1 MAIDLSDMSLRC
13 DPSASNT
20 FEIGDVAPFEALA
33 RAIGER
39 WSVLDPAYL
48 AAANTPDII
57 YPLELDRA
65 PTVWEKFDLVR
76 RNIIELGKHFLC
88 SDYEIYARVYDWRDQ
103 PLYWTLPRLLR
114 SKVEHAEEFLIAPAP
129 GAEPG
134 ENELPVYL
142 RWLTAAAEL
151 LRLFRRVV
159 APTWT
164 GGYCSASAY
173 HWDTEPTT
181 CRPYSLQP
189 PPEELPIVTINGG
202 EPLSPSADPGLEN
215 LFTRMLASGFSASN
229 DGQMM
234 LLGDHHDVAV
244 FASAFV
250 QAHLFVEQP
259 PFGPSVNHPG
269 AHEIVEL
276 SIQDIPDKL
285 RICNP
290 AGFRAAPHLMF
301 ARIANCSYRTIDG
314 IRVDRT
320 GYGRETVTSMIM
332 DDAFSMEAE
341 ETTISNGTGADSLDE
356 WPTILA
362 IRQHS
367 NGQGGSTW
375 NRKRWE
381 ISSQGSIFDKTS
393 GTFSGL
399 RLVEDYDKQPGDSHA
414 LSIPYTTML
423 DYEGV
428 PDSFGLARDFNVIDG
443 PEGDGD
449 ESSGGEESGGEESG
463 GGEESDG
470 EESSG
475 GDEDEEES
483 MLDPYGFVD
492 FRFLDVDIEQWRD
505 SDLPGS
511 HVFSLVVDSDFD
523 PLAMLAY
530 AREMSTGDADVVPS
544 TGNVGGAL
552 DPDIGLRTGEITKS
566 GGARIVPILDYGT
579 IYKVAE
585 DEEVEDWAG
594 VRGSESEE
602 S

>member
-88 SDYEIYARVYDWRDQ
+88 SDYDIYARVYDWRDQ

-164 GGYCSASAY
+164 GGYCSASASRF
-173 HWDTEPTT
+173 DTAPES

-189 PPEELPIVTINGG
+189 RPEDLPAVLVNGNAPEDDPGFESLFTQMQAAEFTTGG
-202 EPLSPSADPGLEN
+202 EGE
-215 LFTRMLASGFSASN
+215 
-229 DGQMM
+229 MM

-244 FASAFV
+244 FADAYV
-250 QAHLFVEQP
+250 DPQLFIEQP
-259 PFGPSVNHPG
+259 AYGPRVEHPG
-269 AHEIVEL
+269 AYEYAEL
-276 SIQDIPDKL
+276 SIHDIPDKL

-290 AGFRAAPHLMF
+290 AGYRAAPHLMF
-301 ARIANCSYRTIDG
+301 ARIANCSYWTVDG
-314 IRVDRT
+314 IRIDRT
-320 GYGRETVTSMIM
+320 GQGRETITSDIM

-341 ETTISNGTGADSLDE
+341 STTIANGTGADDPAV
-356 WPTILA
+356 WPEVGR
-362 IRQHS
+362 IRQHT
-367 NGQGGSTW
+367 NGQGGNIW
-375 NRKRWE
+375 NRKAWE
-381 ISSQGSIFDKTS
+381 IAAGGSVYDRDS

-399 RLVEDYDKQPGDSHA
+399 RLIEDYDKQPGDGPA
-414 LSIPYTTML
+414 LSIEYMSLLTHS
-423 DYEGV
+423 GV
-428 PDSFGLARDFNVIDG
+428 PDTFGLARDFNVIDG
-443 PEGDGD
+443 PEDDGD

-492 FRFLDVDIEQWRD
+492 FRFLNADIEGWRD

-511 HVFSLVVDSDFD
+511 HIFTMIVDSDFD
-523 PLAMLAY
+523 PLGMLEF
-530 AREMSTGDADVVPS
+530 AREISRGEADIIPS
-544 TGNVGGAL
+544 TGNVGSAL
-552 DPDIGLRTGEITKS
+552 DPDIGLRYGRVSKE
-566 GGARIVPILDYGT
+566 GGTRIVPYLDYGT